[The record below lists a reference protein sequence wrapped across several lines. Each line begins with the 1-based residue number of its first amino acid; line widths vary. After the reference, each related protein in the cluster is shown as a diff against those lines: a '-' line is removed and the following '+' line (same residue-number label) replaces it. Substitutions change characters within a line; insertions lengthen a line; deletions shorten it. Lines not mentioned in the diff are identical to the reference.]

1 MIAYYFSSFHII
13 NWFCNCGG
21 STAFAFALHDVSET
35 ELRPAIQTITIVL
48 ENRFILFL
56 LF

>member
-13 NWFCNCGG
+13 NC
-21 STAFAFALHDVSET
+21 SVTVVVATAFALHDVSET

>member
-1 MIAYYFSSFHII
+1 MIAYYFSSFII

-21 STAFAFALHDVSET
+21 SYCFAFALHDVSET

>member
-1 MIAYYFSSFHII
+1 MIAYYFSSFHI

-21 STAFAFALHDVSET
+21 NCFAFALHVSET

>member
-1 MIAYYFSSFHII
+1 MIAYYFSSFH
-13 NWFCNCGG
+13 NQLVPTVVA
-21 STAFAFALHDVSET
+21 TAFAFALHDVSET
-35 ELRPAIQTITIVL
+35 ELRPMIQTITIVL